1 MVPKAGIEPAR
12 VLPHRFLRPTRL
24 PIPPLRHGVI
34 ASNAAAKIRIFSF
47 LSTGFEKNLLFCF
60 SYPENAYFC
69 SFKIISQMSGRYVSI
84 FAGKATQDLGAR
96 IAEAYGRQEQNPDFK
111 LGKSSVVV
119 FSDGEFQPSYDE
131 SIRGHHVYI
140 VQSTM
145 SPTHNLMELLLM
157 IDAAKRASAH
167 KIIAVIPYFGWA
179 RQDRKDQP
187 RVSIGSKLVAN
198 LLTAA
203 GVNRII
209 TLDLHADQIQG
220 FFDIPVDALYAS
232 SLFID
237 YIQKLQIEDLQI
249 ASPDVGGSKRASA
262 YAKRLGC
269 DLAICHKHRPR
280 ANVVDSMTLIGD
292 VKDKNVILIDDIID
306 TAGTIVKAG
315 QVLMDNGAKS
325 VRAFATH
332 AVCSG
337 PAMERLDNSVFSEV
351 VVTDSIPLP
360 ANASKKIHVVSTAEL
375 FADVIHRIE
384 SYESISSLFK

>member
-1 MVPKAGIEPAR
+1 M
-12 VLPHRFLRPTRL
+12 
-24 PIPPLRHGVI
+24 
-34 ASNAAAKIRIFSF
+34 S
-47 LSTGFEKNLLFCF
+47 
-60 SYPENAYFC
+60 EN
-69 SFKIISQMSGRYVSI
+69 IVSI
-84 FAGKATQDLGAR
+84 FAGRATADLGAK
-96 IAEAYGRQEQNPDFK
+96 IAKAYGTS
-111 LGKSSVVV
+111 LGKSSVVD
-119 FSDGEFQPSYDE
+119 FSDREFQPSYDE
-131 SIRGHHVYI
+131 SIRGHDVFV

-145 SPTHNLMELLLM
+145 APTDNLMELLLM

-203 GVNRII
+203 GVDRII

-232 SLFID
+232 SIFID
-237 YIQKLQIEDLQI
+237 HIQKMNIEDLLI
-249 ASPDVGGSKRASA
+249 AAPDLGASKRASA

-292 VKDKNVILIDDIID
+292 VKDKNVIIVDDIID

-315 QVLMDNGAKS
+315 QLLMDNGAKS

-332 AVCSG
+332 PVCSG
-337 PAMERLDNSVFSEV
+337 PAMDRLEKSVFSEV
-351 VVTDSIPLP
+351 VVTDTIPLP
-360 ANASKKIHVVSTAEL
+360 ADAPKKIKVVSTAEL
-375 FADVIHRIE
+375 FADVIHRVE

>member
-1 MVPKAGIEPAR
+1 M
-12 VLPHRFLRPTRL
+12 
-24 PIPPLRHGVI
+24 
-34 ASNAAAKIRIFSF
+34 
-47 LSTGFEKNLLFCF
+47 
-60 SYPENAYFC
+60 
-69 SFKIISQMSGRYVSI
+69 SQRYVTI
-84 FAGKATQDLGAR
+84 FAGRATKDLGAK
-96 IAEAYGRQEQNPDFK
+96 IAESYGAP
-111 LGKSSVVV
+111 LGKSIVTE
-119 FSDGEFQPSYDE
+119 FSDHEFQPSFEE
-131 SIRGHHVYI
+131 SIRGHHVFI

-145 SPTHNLMELLLM
+145 APTDNLMELLLM

-187 RVSIGSKLVAN
+187 RVSIGAKLVAN
-198 LLTAA
+198 LIQAA

-237 YIQKLQIEDLQI
+237 HIKKMNIEDLLI
-249 ASPDVGGSKRASA
+249 ASPDIGGSKRASA
-262 YAKRLGC
+262 YAKRLDC
-269 DLAICHKHRPR
+269 DLAICHKQRSR

-292 VKDKNVILIDDIID
+292 VKDKNVIIMDDIID

-315 QVLMDNGAKS
+315 QVMMDNGAKS

-337 PAMERLDNSVFSEV
+337 PAMERIDNSVFEEV

-360 ANASKKIHVVSTAEL
+360 PNASKKIKVVSTADL

>member
-1 MVPKAGIEPAR
+1 M
-12 VLPHRFLRPTRL
+12 
-24 PIPPLRHGVI
+24 
-34 ASNAAAKIRIFSF
+34 
-47 LSTGFEKNLLFCF
+47 
-60 SYPENAYFC
+60 
-69 SFKIISQMSGRYVSI
+69 SQRYVTI
-84 FAGKATQDLGAR
+84 FAGRATRELGTK
-96 IAEAYGRQEQNPDFK
+96 IAESYGAP
-111 LGKSSVVV
+111 LGKSIVTE
-119 FSDGEFQPSYDE
+119 FSDHEFQPSFEE
-131 SIRGHHVYI
+131 SIRGHHVFI

-145 SPTHNLMELLLM
+145 PPTDNLMELLLM

-187 RVSIGSKLVAN
+187 RVSIGAKLVAN
-198 LLTAA
+198 LIQAA

-237 YIQKLQIEDLQI
+237 HIKKMNIENLLI
-249 ASPDVGGSKRASA
+249 ASPDIGGSKRASA
-262 YAKRLGC
+262 YAKRLDC
-269 DLAICHKHRPR
+269 DLAICHKQRSR

-292 VKDKNVILIDDIID
+292 VKDKNVIIMDDIID
-306 TAGTIVKAG
+306 TAGTMVKAG
-315 QVLMDNGAKS
+315 QVMMDSGAKS

-337 PAMERLDNSVFSEV
+337 PAMERIENSVFEEV

-360 ANASKKIHVVSTAEL
+360 PTASKKIKVVSTADL
-375 FADVIHRIE
+375 FADVIRRIE
-384 SYESISSLFK
+384 NYESISSLFK

>member
-1 MVPKAGIEPAR
+1 MRKKFEVMRKKC
-12 VLPHRFLRPTRL
+12 LFLQLQTN
-24 PIPPLRHGVI
+24 HV
-34 ASNAAAKIRIFSF
+34 A
-47 LSTGFEKNLLFCF
+47 
-60 SYPENAYFC
+60 
-69 SFKIISQMSGRYVSI
+69 MSGRYVSI
-84 FAGKATQDLGAR
+84 FSGRATKDLGER
-96 IAEAYGRQEQNPDFK
+96 IAEAYGAP
-111 LGKSSVVV
+111 LGKSTVVE
-119 FSDGEFQPSYDE
+119 FSDHEFQPCFEE
-131 SIRGHHVYI
+131 SIRGRHVFL
-140 VQSTM
+140 VQSIVP
-145 SPTHNLMELLLM
+145 PTDNLMELLLM

-237 YIQKLQIEDLQI
+237 HIQKMQIEDLLI
-249 ASPDVGGSKRASA
+249 AAPDIGGSKRASA

-269 DLAICHKHRPR
+269 DLVICHKQRSR

-292 VKDKNVILIDDIID
+292 VKDKNVILVDDIID

-315 QVLMDNGAKS
+315 QVIMDHGAKS

-337 PAMERLDNSVFSEV
+337 PAMERLDKSAFSEV
-351 VVTDSIPLP
+351 IVTDSIPLP
-360 ANASKKIHVVSTAEL
+360 AHASKKIKVVSTANL
-375 FADVIHRIE
+375 FAEVIRRVE

>member
-1 MVPKAGIEPAR
+1 M
-12 VLPHRFLRPTRL
+12 
-24 PIPPLRHGVI
+24 
-34 ASNAAAKIRIFSF
+34 
-47 LSTGFEKNLLFCF
+47 
-60 SYPENAYFC
+60 
-69 SFKIISQMSGRYVSI
+69 SQRYVTI
-84 FAGKATQDLGAR
+84 FAGRATKDLGAK
-96 IAEAYGRQEQNPDFK
+96 IAESYGAP
-111 LGKSSVVV
+111 LGKSIVTE
-119 FSDGEFQPSYDE
+119 FSDHEFQPSFEE
-131 SIRGHHVYI
+131 SIRGHHVFI

-145 SPTHNLMELLLM
+145 APTDNLMELLLM

-187 RVSIGSKLVAN
+187 RVSIGAKLVAN
-198 LLTAA
+198 LIQAA

-237 YIQKLQIEDLQI
+237 PIKKMNIEDLLI
-249 ASPDVGGSKRASA
+249 ASPDIGGSKRASA
-262 YAKRLGC
+262 YAKRLDC
-269 DLAICHKHRPR
+269 DLAICHKQRSR

-292 VKDKNVILIDDIID
+292 VKDKNVIIMDDIID

-315 QVLMDNGAKS
+315 QVMMDNGAKS

-337 PAMERLDNSVFSEV
+337 PAMERIDNSVFEEV

-360 ANASKKIHVVSTAEL
+360 PNASKKIKVVSTADL

>member
-1 MVPKAGIEPAR
+1 M
-12 VLPHRFLRPTRL
+12 
-24 PIPPLRHGVI
+24 
-34 ASNAAAKIRIFSF
+34 
-47 LSTGFEKNLLFCF
+47 
-60 SYPENAYFC
+60 
-69 SFKIISQMSGRYVSI
+69 
-84 FAGKATQDLGAR
+84 GAR

-232 SLFID
+232 SLF
-237 YIQKLQIEDLQI
+237 
-249 ASPDVGGSKRASA
+249 ASA